1 MKILKNIIN
10 VVLILIID
18 ICVYKVYIKS
28 TEYKKQTNLMN
39 KLE

>member
-18 ICVYKVYIKS
+18 ICVYNICYIFIII
-28 TEYKKQTNLMN
+28 
-39 KLE
+39 